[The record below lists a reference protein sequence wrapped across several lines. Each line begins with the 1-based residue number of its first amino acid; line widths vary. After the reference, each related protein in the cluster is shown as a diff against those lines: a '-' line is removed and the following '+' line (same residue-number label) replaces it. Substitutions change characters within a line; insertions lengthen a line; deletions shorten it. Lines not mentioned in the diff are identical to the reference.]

1 MDMGVPTGFE
11 GCPLSGFE
19 GCPLS
24 SSKANNISEIGL
36 VSISS

>member
-1 MDMGVPTGFE
+1 MDMGVPSRGLRGVPT
-11 GCPLSGFE
+11 GFE